1 MTYIVIQFNA
11 SKSAPYGINQFVHP
25 PTSLVVYSKK
35 IYHTVI
41 YFLALKLQN
50 LQVFKTIFF
59 EYKKAEFSWKL

>member
-25 PTSLVVYSKK
+25 PTSFVVYSKK

-59 EYKKAEFSWKL
+59 EYKKAEFS